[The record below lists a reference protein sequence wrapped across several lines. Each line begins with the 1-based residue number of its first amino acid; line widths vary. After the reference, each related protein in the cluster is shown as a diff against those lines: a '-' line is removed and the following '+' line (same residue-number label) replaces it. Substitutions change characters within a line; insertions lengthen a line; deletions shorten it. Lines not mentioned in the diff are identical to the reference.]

1 MYNQS
6 LKFKLRA
13 ASIVTLVMIAVLTV
27 YALNA
32 LGSIHNASNSLA
44 DQTQR
49 AVNLGDLRSSLQAFS
64 GSNFGILAADSDELE
79 KSLVARQ
86 KKNIKDAEKY
96 LQISKTQNADSTK
109 ATAILEDIEDSF
121 EKLKQASS
129 SQEIAQARDGAQR
142 NAAIDRMSDARESL
156 DAAARKLADL
166 RSEQSEKSIKS
177 VDSTFKTA
185 RLVQIILGAFV
196 VLISGLIF
204 FHLYKVIVPRLLAF
218 VDRANK
224 WADGDL
230 TETAADFGRDCLTDL
245 ATALNKMIL
254 NWRVIAGDLQETSLL
269 VGQSAEGILATAHQ
283 QHQSANEQ
291 AAAVTQTSAAADEVR
306 ASAEV
311 AATQAAGVAEQAE
324 RSGEI
329 GEQGSQA
336 MQDVMSSMS
345 NIREQVQGIS
355 ADITAL
361 AQQTQQIEDITSTV
375 SDLADQS
382 NLLALN
388 ATIEAAR
395 AGEQGKGFAVVA
407 DEVRNLAEQ
416 SKQAVSQVQA
426 ILGEIQNATGAAV
439 RNAESGS
446 TTVAD
451 AVSQVETAGGI
462 IDELITANLAAAQ
475 AAQQISASVQQQ
487 NIGMEEITR
496 AMEDTKHA
504 SEQFVEG
511 VNHSQQSAEDLTQIA
526 QRLGEVAGKLKVDA
540 AQS

>member
-13 ASIVTLVMIAVLTV
+13 ASVITLVLIAVLTLF
-27 YALNA
+27 ALRA
-32 LGSIHNASNSLA
+32 FTSMHNAGQDLA
-44 DQTQR
+44 NDTRQS
-49 AVNLGDLRSSLQAFS
+49 ANLGDLRASVQALT
-64 GSNFGILAADSDELE
+64 GSDLGVLAADDDALE
-79 KSLVARQ
+79 KTLVDWQ
-86 KKNIKDAEKY
+86 KTNIKDVEKY
-96 LQISKTQNADSTK
+96 LRLVKADHVGEPKAEALLDQIEGSFRQLREVSQSRQLQTADTGAERDAGIGS
-109 ATAILEDIEDSF
+109 LGDS
-121 EKLKQASS
+121 
-129 SQEIAQARDGAQR
+129 AQSVDVAL
-142 NAAIDRMSDARESL
+142 N
-156 DAAARKLADL
+156 KLADL
-166 RSEQSEKSIKS
+166 DYKQSLASIDN
-177 VDSTFKTA
+177 VDDTFNSA
-185 RLVQIILGAFV
+185 RLMQLILGLIV
-196 VLISGLIF
+196 VLISGAIF
-204 FHLYKVIVPRLLAF
+204 FHLYKVIVPRLLSYVA
-218 VDRANK
+218 RANK

-230 TETAADFGRDCLTDL
+230 TETAPEFGRDCLSDL
-245 ATALNKMIL
+245 ATALNKMIR
-254 NWRVIAGDLQETSLL
+254 NWRGIAGDLQETSLL

-311 AATQAAGVAEQAE
+311 AATQASGVAEQAQ
-324 RSGEI
+324 RSGEV
-329 GEQGSQA
+329 GEQGSRA
-336 MQDVMSSMS
+336 MQDVMNSMS

-355 ADITAL
+355 SDITAL
-361 AQQTQQIEDITSTV
+361 AQQTQQIEDITRTV

-446 TTVAD
+446 ATVAD
-451 AVSQVETAGGI
+451 AVGQVETAGGI

-526 QRLGEVAGKLKVDA
+526 QRLGEVASKLKVDP
-540 AQS
+540 AQI